1 MHLPLILK
9 RDPDGCYHPVEA
21 VTDSKSAMT
30 LVHDL
35 LISYPDDYV
44 VSAKRD
50 FIPGDRASARA
61 RRDSRRE

>member
-9 RDPDGCYHPVEA
+9 REANGCYHQVEA
-21 VTDSKSAMT
+21 VTDSKSAMD
-30 LVHDL
+30 LVRDL
-35 LISYPDDYV
+35 LVSHPDDYV
-44 VSAKRD
+44 VFAKRD